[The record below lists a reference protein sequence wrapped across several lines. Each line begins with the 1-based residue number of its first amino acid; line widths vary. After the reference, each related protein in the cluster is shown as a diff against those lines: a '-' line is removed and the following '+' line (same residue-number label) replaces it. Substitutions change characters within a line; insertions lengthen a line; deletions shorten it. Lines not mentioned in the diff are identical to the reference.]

1 MLPWLFSSNPREQ
14 ICSAFWRGNNF
25 EKENK
30 VNTLIRIADGLMTI
44 FLIVTSIVA
53 LIGLVVFFLSLL
65 ITHPL
70 IITFCVVLL
79 VAYFIGEQ

>member
-1 MLPWLFSSNPREQ
+1 
-14 ICSAFWRGNNF
+14 
-25 EKENK
+25 
-30 VNTLIRIADGLMTI
+30 VNTIIRIADGLMTI
-44 FLIVTSIVA
+44 FLIMTSIMA

-65 ITHPL
+65 ITHPF